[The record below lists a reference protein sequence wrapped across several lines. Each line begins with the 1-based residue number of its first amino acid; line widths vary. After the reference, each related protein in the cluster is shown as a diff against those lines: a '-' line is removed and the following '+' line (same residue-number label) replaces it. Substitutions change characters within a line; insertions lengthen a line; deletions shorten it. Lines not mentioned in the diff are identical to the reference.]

1 MKLENK
7 TLNENDKENQNL
19 NNQTKN
25 ISEEEKINFDYL
37 DNKYIEKN
45 KENKYFNNPKLNYD
59 YGDNANTK
67 ILNEITKRKI
77 KVNAEENLDNIKI
90 YKKYDEKYNT
100 DKIKN
105 INMTYDDSQKKYRN
119 SNSVK
124 TYDNLYKEFKRRY
137 NNTKENYNIEDKK
150 LNNNYYQQN
159 IYKNYIDN
167 INSINRNYLTLNA
180 KHSSNN
186 TSYNLFE
193 KEIKSPL
200 NFYDFKINSFKKD
213 LKKEQVIYLEKKLE
227 ECEKEK
233 NNYMNQINIYKN
245 NLLIISEFFSFI
257 SENFNQDFF
266 PKNETIQIDNEN
278 SIYGYFKKLKEYI
291 SGLNKEV
298 KDYKYKYE
306 KLLNLDSNIHNIRS
320 LSSRHTLN
328 VNRHNR
334 EFKTQNN
341 SFSDFC
347 DNEGNLNIESNIYKS
362 LEKRVLLIEK
372 ELFEK
377 SKEKGIKIRTKSS
390 PRLLSTTKKES
401 KDENNKNNETTKEK
415 SFENFMSQ
423 PPVNSYNKK
432 RIALFKNKNFKNG
445 IMKKKKK

>member
-1 MKLENK
+1 M
-7 TLNENDKENQNL
+7 
-19 NNQTKN
+19 
-25 ISEEEKINFDYL
+25 
-37 DNKYIEKN
+37 
-45 KENKYFNNPKLNYD
+45 
-59 YGDNANTK
+59 
-67 ILNEITKRKI
+67 
-77 KVNAEENLDNIKI
+77 
-90 YKKYDEKYNT
+90 
-100 DKIKN
+100 
-105 INMTYDDSQKKYRN
+105 
-119 SNSVK
+119 
-124 TYDNLYKEFKRRY
+124 
-137 NNTKENYNIEDKK
+137 
-150 LNNNYYQQN
+150 
-159 IYKNYIDN
+159 
-167 INSINRNYLTLNA
+167 
-180 KHSSNN
+180 
-186 TSYNLFE
+186 
-193 KEIKSPL
+193 
-200 NFYDFKINSFKKD
+200 
-213 LKKEQVIYLEKKLE
+213 E

>member
-45 KENKYFNNPKLNYD
+45 KENKYLNNPKLNYD

-167 INSINRNYLTLNA
+167 INSINRNYITLNA

-213 LKKEQVIYLEKKLE
+213 LKKEKVIYLEKKLE

-432 RIALFKNKNFKNG
+432 RIALLKNKNYKNG

>member
-1 MKLENK
+1 M
-7 TLNENDKENQNL
+7 
-19 NNQTKN
+19 
-25 ISEEEKINFDYL
+25 
-37 DNKYIEKN
+37 
-45 KENKYFNNPKLNYD
+45 
-59 YGDNANTK
+59 
-67 ILNEITKRKI
+67 
-77 KVNAEENLDNIKI
+77 
-90 YKKYDEKYNT
+90 
-100 DKIKN
+100 
-105 INMTYDDSQKKYRN
+105 
-119 SNSVK
+119 
-124 TYDNLYKEFKRRY
+124 
-137 NNTKENYNIEDKK
+137 
-150 LNNNYYQQN
+150 
-159 IYKNYIDN
+159 
-167 INSINRNYLTLNA
+167 
-180 KHSSNN
+180 
-186 TSYNLFE
+186 
-193 KEIKSPL
+193 
-200 NFYDFKINSFKKD
+200 
-213 LKKEQVIYLEKKLE
+213 E

-233 NNYMNQINIYKN
+233 NNYINQIKIYKN
-245 NLLIISEFFSFI
+245 NFQIISEFFTFI
-257 SENFNQDFF
+257 SQNFNQDFF